1 MLLSMRGG
9 RKKEART
16 EEEGKGNVMQW
27 RGILSAGG
35 EAGGI
40 TKFSDRLYF
49 SADTYQY
56 LPCLGGH
63 GRHSGQAACSR
74 ADEKK
79 RFRCLGRGQPTVES
93 VLGGA
98 CKGRKTVI
106 Q

>member
-40 TKFSDRLYF
+40 TKIF
-49 SADTYQY
+49 
-56 LPCLGGH
+56 
-63 GRHSGQAACSR
+63 
-74 ADEKK
+74 
-79 RFRCLGRGQPTVES
+79 
-93 VLGGA
+93 
-98 CKGRKTVI
+98 
-106 Q
+106 